1 MILSEKNISS
11 FELPKEEGSEQN
23 MKTMGNLMT
32 SPKIIKTAL
41 VISATGI
48 FAATVGFAAFA
59 DQVDTTISLDV
70 NPSIEITANK
80 ADEVI
85 AVTALN
91 EDAEIIIGDMD
102 LDDVEVE
109 VAVNAII
116 GSMVQ
121 NGYIDEMKNAVL
133 ITVANADEN
142 KQQEL
147 EALITTKIT
156 DTLAEND
163 IAPIVFTQDVES
175 KGASDTNVKAF
186 AKKYGISVNKAAFIQ
201 KILRESEGL
210 SEKELVAMNIEALSE
225 VIHSKNVDLHESVG
239 YSDEALIKMAEKA
252 KKKAENATEKQAE
265 ATVKASDAETKSTEK
280 QAEAAV
286 KSEEN
291 RVQAAENQAEVE
303 EKAAEQSA
311 EADAKAYEAQIQA
324 AEKQREAELK
334 AAEQQGQDAGKQAE
348 ANSKVAEK
356 QSEATAEAN
365 EAQVQAVEKQ
375 AQANGNGNA
384 PGKKGGAAANQ

>member
-1 MILSEKNISS
+1 MKIMENLS
-11 FELPKEEGSEQN
+11 
-23 MKTMGNLMT
+23 M

-41 VISATGI
+41 ALSAIGILAATGR
-48 FAATVGFAAFA
+48 FVALA
-59 DQVDTTISLDV
+59 DQVDTTISIDV

-85 AVTALN
+85 EVTALN

-102 LDDVEVE
+102 LNDVEVE
-109 VAVNAII
+109 VAMNAII

-133 ITVANADEN
+133 ITVANEN
-142 KQQEL
+142 ESRQQEL
-147 EALITTKIT
+147 ESLITTEIT

-163 IAPIVFTQDVES
+163 IAPIVFTQAVDS
-175 KGASDTNVKAF
+175 KGASDTNIKAF

-210 SEKELVAMNIEALSE
+210 SEKELVTMNVEALSE
-225 VIHSKNVDLHESVG
+225 IIHSKNVDLHESVG
-239 YSDEALIKMAEKA
+239 YSDETLIKMAEKVM
-252 KKKAENATEKQAE
+252 KKSGNATEKQTEATVRASESQVKATEKQAE
-265 ATVKASDAETKSTEK
+265 AEIKSAEK
-280 QAEAAV
+280 QAEEAV

-291 RVQAAENQAEVE
+291 RVQAAENQAVVE

-311 EADAKAYEAQIQA
+311 EVDAKAYEVQIQA
-324 AEKQREAELK
+324 AEKQGEAEMK
-334 AAEQQGQDAGKQAE
+334 AAEQQAQAAEKQAE
-348 ANSKVAEK
+348 TNAKVAEK
-356 QSEATAEAN
+356 QAEATAEAN
-365 EAQVQAVEKQ
+365 EAQGQATENQ

-384 PGKKGGAAANQ
+384 PGQKGGAAANQ

>member
-1 MILSEKNISS
+1 MKIMENLS
-11 FELPKEEGSEQN
+11 
-23 MKTMGNLMT
+23 M

-41 VISATGI
+41 ALSAIGILAATGR
-48 FAATVGFAAFA
+48 FVALA
-59 DQVDTTISLDV
+59 DQVDTTISIDV

-85 AVTALN
+85 EVTALN

-102 LDDVEVE
+102 LNDVEVE
-109 VAVNAII
+109 VAMNAII

-133 ITVANADEN
+133 ITVANEN
-142 KQQEL
+142 ESKQQEL
-147 EALITTKIT
+147 ESLITTEIT

-163 IAPIVFTQDVES
+163 IAPIVFTQAVDS

-210 SEKELVAMNIEALSE
+210 SEKELVAMNVEALSE
-225 VIHSKNVDLHESVG
+225 IIHSKNVDLHESVG
-239 YSDEALIKMAEKA
+239 YSDEALIKMTEKVM
-252 KKKAENATEKQAE
+252 KKSENATEKQTEATVKASESQVKATEKQAE
-265 ATVKASDAETKSTEK
+265 AEIKSAERQS
-280 QAEAAV
+280 EATV

-291 RVQAAENQAEVE
+291 RVQAAENQAVVE

-311 EADAKAYEAQIQA
+311 EVDAKAYEVQIQA
-324 AEKQREAELK
+324 AEKQGEVEVK
-334 AAEQQGQDAGKQAE
+334 APEKQAQAAGKQAE
-348 ANSKVAEK
+348 DNTKVAEK
-356 QSEATAEAN
+356 QAEATAEAN
-365 EAQVQAVEKQ
+365 EAQGQATENQ

-384 PGKKGGAAANQ
+384 PGQKGRASANQ

>member
-1 MILSEKNISS
+1 MKIMENLS
-11 FELPKEEGSEQN
+11 
-23 MKTMGNLMT
+23 M
-32 SPKIIKTAL
+32 SPKIIQTAL
-41 VISATGI
+41 ALSAIGILAATG
-48 FAATVGFAAFA
+48 GFVVRA
-59 DQVDTTISLDV
+59 DQVDTTISIDV

-85 AVTALN
+85 EVTALN

-109 VAVNAII
+109 VAMNAII

-133 ITVANADEN
+133 ISVANANES

-147 EALITTKIT
+147 EALITTEIT

-163 IAPIVFTQDVES
+163 IAPIVFTQGVDS

-186 AKKYGISVNKAAFIQ
+186 AEKHGISVNKAAFIQ

-210 SEKELVAMNIEALSE
+210 SEKELVAMNVEALSE
-225 VIHSKNVDLHESVG
+225 VIHSKNVDLYESVG
-239 YSDEALIKMAEKA
+239 YSDQALIRMAEKVMKKSENATEKQTEATVKASESQA
-252 KKKAENATEKQAE
+252 KATEKQAE
-265 ATVKASDAETKSTEK
+265 AEIKSAEK
-280 QAEAAV
+280 QAEAAA
-286 KSEEN
+286 KAEEN
-291 RVQAAENQAEVE
+291 RVQAAGNQAVVE

-311 EADAKAYEAQIQA
+311 EVDAKAYEVQVQA
-324 AEKQREAELK
+324 AEKQGEAEVK
-334 AAEQQGQDAGKQAE
+334 AAEQQAQAAEKQAE
-348 ANSKVAEK
+348 ANAKVAEN
-356 QSEATAEAN
+356 QHEATAEA
-365 EAQVQAVEKQ
+365 QGQATEKQ
-375 AQANGNGNA
+375 AQPNGNGNA

>member
-1 MILSEKNISS
+1 MKIMENLSV
-11 FELPKEEGSEQN
+11 
-23 MKTMGNLMT
+23 

-41 VISATGI
+41 TLSTIGIIAATG
-48 FAATVGFAAFA
+48 GFLALA
-59 DQVDTTISLDV
+59 DQVDTTISIDV

-85 AVTALN
+85 EVVALN

-109 VAVNAII
+109 VAMNAII

-121 NGYIDEMKNAVL
+121 NGYIDETKNAVL
-133 ITVANADEN
+133 ITVANANES
-142 KQQEL
+142 KQQDL
-147 EALITTKIT
+147 ETLITTEIT

-163 IAPIVFTQDVES
+163 IAPIVFTQDVDS

-186 AKKYGISVNKAAFIQ
+186 AQKNGISVNKAAFIQ

-225 VIHSKNVDLHESVG
+225 VIHSKNVDLHEAVG
-239 YSDEALIKMAEKA
+239 YSGEALTKTAEKA
-252 KKKAENATEKQAE
+252 AEKAAKKAGDKAEKPVE
-265 ATVKASDAETKSTEK
+265 AAVKASEAQVKATEK

-291 RVQAAENQAEVE
+291 RVQAAENQAAAESN
-303 EKAAEQSA
+303 AAEQSA
-311 EADAKAYEAQIQA
+311 EVDAKAYEVQIQA
-324 AEKQREAELK
+324 AEIQRETEAK
-334 AAEQQGQDAGKQAE
+334 ATEQQAQATEKQAE
-348 ANSKVAEK
+348 ADAA
-356 QSEATAEAN
+356 QGQAT
-365 EAQVQAVEKQ
+365 EKQ
-375 AQANGNGNA
+375 AQGNGNGNA
-384 PGKKGGAAANQ
+384 SGKKSGAAANQ

>member
-1 MILSEKNISS
+1 MKIMENLS
-11 FELPKEEGSEQN
+11 
-23 MKTMGNLMT
+23 M

-41 VISATGI
+41 ALSAIGILAATGR
-48 FAATVGFAAFA
+48 FVALA
-59 DQVDTTISLDV
+59 DQVDTTISIDV
-70 NPSIEITANK
+70 NPSIEITVNK

-85 AVTALN
+85 EVTALN

-102 LDDVEVE
+102 LNDVEVE
-109 VAVNAII
+109 VAMNAII

-133 ITVANADEN
+133 ITVANEN
-142 KQQEL
+142 ESKQQEL
-147 EALITTKIT
+147 ESLITTEIT

-163 IAPIVFTQDVES
+163 IAPIVFTQAVDS

-210 SEKELVAMNIEALSE
+210 SEKELVAMNVEALSE
-225 VIHSKNVDLHESVG
+225 IIHSKNVDLHESVG
-239 YSDEALIKMAEKA
+239 YSDEALIKMAEKVM
-252 KKKAENATEKQAE
+252 KKSENATEIQTEATVKASESQVKATEKQAE
-265 ATVKASDAETKSTEK
+265 AEMKSAER
-280 QAEAAV
+280 QAEVAV

-291 RVQAAENQAEVE
+291 RVKATENQAVVE

-311 EADAKAYEAQIQA
+311 EVDVKAYEVQIQA
-324 AEKQREAELK
+324 AVKQGEAEVK
-334 AAEQQGQDAGKQAE
+334 AAEQQGQASEKQAE
-348 ANSKVAEK
+348 ANAKVAGK

-365 EAQVQAVEKQ
+365 EAQSQATDNQ
-375 AQANGNGNA
+375 AQANVNGNGNA
-384 PGKKGGAAANQ
+384 PGQKGGAAANK

>member
-1 MILSEKNISS
+1 MKIMDNLSMSS
-11 FELPKEEGSEQN
+11 
-23 MKTMGNLMT
+23 
-32 SPKIIKTAL
+32 KIIKTAL
-41 VISATGI
+41 ALSAIGILAATGR
-48 FAATVGFAAFA
+48 FVALA
-59 DQVDTTISLDV
+59 DQVDTTISIDV

-85 AVTALN
+85 EVTALN

-102 LDDVEVE
+102 LNDVEVE
-109 VAVNAII
+109 VAMNAII

-133 ITVANADEN
+133 ITVANEN
-142 KQQEL
+142 ESKQQEL
-147 EALITTKIT
+147 ESLITTEIT

-163 IAPIVFTQDVES
+163 IAPIVFTQAVDS

-210 SEKELVAMNIEALSE
+210 SEKELVAMNVEALSE
-225 VIHSKNVDLHESVG
+225 IIHSKNVDLHESVG
-239 YSDEALIKMAEKA
+239 YSDEALIKMAEKVM
-252 KKKAENATEKQAE
+252 KKSENATEKQTEATVKASEPQVKATEKQAE
-265 ATVKASDAETKSTEK
+265 AEIKSVER

-291 RVQAAENQAEVE
+291 RVKAAENQAVVE

-311 EADAKAYEAQIQA
+311 EVDAKAYEVQIQA
-324 AEKQREAELK
+324 AEKQGEAEVK
-334 AAEQQGQDAGKQAE
+334 AAEQQGQASEKQAE
-348 ANSKVAEK
+348 ANAKVAGK
-356 QSEATAEAN
+356 QAEATAEAN
-365 EAQVQAVEKQ
+365 EAQGQATENQ

-384 PGKKGGAAANQ
+384 PGQKGRASANQ

>member
-1 MILSEKNISS
+1 MKIMENLS
-11 FELPKEEGSEQN
+11 
-23 MKTMGNLMT
+23 M

-41 VISATGI
+41 ALSAIGILAATGR
-48 FAATVGFAAFA
+48 FVALA
-59 DQVDTTISLDV
+59 DQVDTTISIDV

-85 AVTALN
+85 EVTALN

-102 LDDVEVE
+102 LNDVEVE
-109 VAVNAII
+109 VAMNAII

-133 ITVANADEN
+133 ITVANEN
-142 KQQEL
+142 ESKQQEL
-147 EALITTKIT
+147 ESLITTEIT

-163 IAPIVFTQDVES
+163 IAPIVFTQAVDS

-210 SEKELVAMNIEALSE
+210 SEKELVAMNVEALSE
-225 VIHSKNVDLHESVG
+225 IIHSKNVDLHESVG
-239 YSDEALIKMAEKA
+239 YSDEALIKMAEKVM
-252 KKKAENATEKQAE
+252 KKSENATEKQTEATVKASESQVKATEKQAE
-265 ATVKASDAETKSTEK
+265 AEIKSAERQS
-280 QAEAAV
+280 EATV

-291 RVQAAENQAEVE
+291 RVQAAENQAVVE

-311 EADAKAYEAQIQA
+311 EVDAKAYEVQIQA
-324 AEKQREAELK
+324 AEKQGEVEVK
-334 AAEQQGQDAGKQAE
+334 APEKQAQAAGKQAE
-348 ANSKVAEK
+348 DNTKVAEK
-356 QSEATAEAN
+356 QAEATAEAN
-365 EAQVQAVEKQ
+365 EAQGQATENQ

-384 PGKKGGAAANQ
+384 PSQKGRASANQ